1 MSALFGRLF
10 MRLKYHLLSICLLIL
25 HLGSKNQ
32 SKKEEIFGR
41 EPSSICCLKF
51 DWYTHVNSLLVYR
64 VQNKTITVIWL
75 FIK

>member
-10 MRLKYHLLSICLLIL
+10 MRLKNHLLSICLLIL

-41 EPSSICCLKF
+41 EPSSIYVALNLTGTLMSTP
-51 DWYTHVNSLLVYR
+51 Y
-64 VQNKTITVIWL
+64 
-75 FIK
+75 